1 MDATVAYKQAALN
14 CFDYLNRLG
23 YTREQACESTWQC
36 GCTPSRW
43 ERVRELTP
51 DLLCSAAPVEAH
63 VGAIV
68 DIPNACVT
76 MGLPRAIFDR
86 DILPTDDGLERRD
99 CGQAAIRSDGVR
111 CKQPNLE

>member
-1 MDATVAYKQAALN
+1 MDLRPKHCLSA
-14 CFDYLNRLG
+14 
-23 YTREQACESTWQC
+23 REVGTC
-36 GCTPSRW
+36 
-43 ERVRELTP
+43 LTA

-86 DILPTDDGLERRD
+86 DILPTEDGLEKRD
-99 CGQAAIRSDGVR
+99 YGQAAIRSDGVR
-111 CKQPNLE
+111 CKQPNFK